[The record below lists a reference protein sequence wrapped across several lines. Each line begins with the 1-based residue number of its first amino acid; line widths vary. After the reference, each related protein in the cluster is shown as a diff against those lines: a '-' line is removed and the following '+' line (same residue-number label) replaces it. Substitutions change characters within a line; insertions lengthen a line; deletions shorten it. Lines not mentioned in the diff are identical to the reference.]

1 MRRRLDGE
9 HSFAAGERGG
19 FLRCSRRRRSVSG
32 LAVLPLQRT
41 IDALAK
47 SHNEAATPTL
57 IAALSTSSVEVFDGV
72 VRALCAR
79 RSKVGHTAVLRYW
92 DSLTPSQKLIVE
104 KGRCRMGVALR
115 EALLDGDDRLF
126 AAAYEFVEASGDYD
140 LVPTLVMVAER
151 TCGERADAAVA
162 LTLNLVDQLC
172 RWLAA
177 EREPV
182 LGRDPETIR
191 YCVLES
197 LERSVERYRQHR
209 RAELLEAFVVLA
221 GPDSNTLRH
230 ILDSPYHPCHQ
241 SIVQSLTASV
251 SPNILRLLTTIYAY
265 RDASQAVRNVV
276 AKRTDQPFIDALLA
290 TPLDSKNVL
299 FHKNLARTKSLACC
313 EANPAILAQF
323 ADEQQAAAMR
333 LLAASGASDDRKLS
347 LAELLMKHGP
357 VEARVAA
364 CEALRPIAGQRANQ
378 VALAALQDADGE
390 VQAAAVRQLRERRIP
405 GAMNKLLEL
414 VESPNEAVSTAARDA
429 LWEFTFENYTARF
442 DLLDDDARR
451 SMGSR
456 VALVDRTTLTRLRTE
471 LGNPARRLRLR
482 AMEMIAAMGLLPQL
496 ADALIE
502 RLQDEDHVVRVA
514 AADALQHCTADDVR
528 NALLAAIDDRSV
540 AVQTAARNSLRALN
554 GEAIPGDAS
563 TLIGEGTP

>member
-1 MRRRLDGE
+1 M
-9 HSFAAGERGG
+9 H
-19 FLRCSRRRRSVSG
+19 
-32 LAVLPLQRT
+32 PLQRT

-57 IAALSTSSVEVFDGV
+57 IAALQTDSIEVFDGV

-79 RSKVGHTAVLRYW
+79 RSKAGHLAVLERW
-92 DSLTPSQKLIVE
+92 DVLTPSQKLIVE
-104 KGRCRMGVALR
+104 KARCRMGVALR
-115 EALLDGDDRLF
+115 EALLDGNDKLF
-126 AAAYEFVEASGDYD
+126 AAAHEFVEASGDYD

-151 TCGERADAAVA
+151 TCGERADAAVT
-162 LTLNLVDQLC
+162 LTLSLVDQLG

-191 YCVLES
+191 FCVLES

-241 SIVQSLTASV
+241 SIVQSLTIGM
-251 SPNILRLLTTIYAY
+251 SPNVLRLLTTMFAY
-265 RDASQAVRNVV
+265 RDAPAAVRNVI

-290 TPLDSKNVL
+290 TPLDSKNAPL
-299 FHKNLARTKSLACC
+299 HRNLSRTKSIACC
-313 EANPAILAQF
+313 EANPAILVQLT
-323 ADEQQAAAMR
+323 DEQQAAAMR

-364 CEALRPIAGQRANQ
+364 CDALRNIAGQRANQ
-378 VALAALQDADGE
+378 VALQALEDASGE

-405 GAMNKLLEL
+405 GALNKLLEL
-414 VESPNEAVSTAARDA
+414 VDSPVEEVSSAARDA
-429 LWEFTFENYTARF
+429 LWEFTFENYSTRF
-442 DLLDDDARR
+442 DLLDDEARQ
-451 SMGSR
+451 SMGAR
-456 VALVDRTTLTRLRTE
+456 VARVDPTSVARLRNE
-471 LGNPARRLRLR
+471 LENPARRYRLR
-482 AMEMIAAMGLLPQL
+482 GIQMVAAMGMIPQL

-514 AADALQHCTADDVR
+514 AADALQYCTAEDVR
-528 NALLAAIDDRSV
+528 TALLAAIDDRSI
-540 AVQTAARNSLRALN
+540 AVQTAARNSLRAIN
-554 GEAIPGDAS
+554 GDA
-563 TLIGEGTP
+563 TPSAESLSGRVAP

>member
-1 MRRRLDGE
+1 M
-9 HSFAAGERGG
+9 
-19 FLRCSRRRRSVSG
+19 SG
-32 LAVLPLQRT
+32 PAVLPLQRT

-57 IAALSTSSVEVFDGV
+57 IAALSTSSSEVFDGV

-79 RSKVGHTAVLRYW
+79 RSKAGHTAVLRYW

-151 TCGERADAAVA
+151 SCGERADAAVA

-177 EREPV
+177 DREPV

-230 ILDSPYHPCHQ
+230 ILDSPHHPCHP
-241 SIVQSLTASV
+241 SIVQSLTTGV

-276 AKRTDQPFIDALLA
+276 AKRTDQPFLDALLA

-299 FHKNLARTKSLACC
+299 FHRNLARTKSLACC
-313 EANPAILAQF
+313 EANPAILAQLS
-323 ADEQQAAAMR
+323 DEQQAAAMR
-333 LLAASGASDDRKLS
+333 LLAASGAGDDRKLS
-347 LAELLMKHGP
+347 LAELLLKHGP
-357 VEARVAA
+357 VAARVAA
-364 CEALRPIAGQRANQ
+364 CEALRPIAGQRANH
-378 VALAALQDADGE
+378 AALQALQDPDGE
-390 VQAAAVRQLRERRIP
+390 VQAAAIRQLRERRIP

-414 VESPNEAVSTAARDA
+414 AASDDEMVSAAARDA
-429 LWEFTFENYTARF
+429 LWEFSFENYAARF
-442 DLLDDDARR
+442 DLLDDEARR
-451 SMGSR
+451 SMGAR
-456 VALVDRTTLTRLRTE
+456 VALVDRTTLARLRAE

-482 AMEMIAAMGLLPQL
+482 TIEMIAAMGLLPQL

-502 RLQDEDHVVRVA
+502 RLQDEDHLVRVA

-528 NALLAAIDDRSV
+528 TALLAAIDDRSI

-554 GEAIPGDAS
+554 GETAPGDAP
-563 TLIGEGTP
+563 TLIGEGSP

>member
-1 MRRRLDGE
+1 M
-9 HSFAAGERGG
+9 
-19 FLRCSRRRRSVSG
+19 
-32 LAVLPLQRT
+32 LPLQRT

-57 IAALSTSSVEVFDGV
+57 IAALSTSSVDVFDGV

-151 TCGERADAAVA
+151 TCGERADAAVE

-177 EREPV
+177 DREPV

-221 GPDSNTLRH
+221 GPDSTTLRH
-230 ILDSPYHPCHQ
+230 ILDSPYHPCYQ

-251 SPNILRLLTTIYAY
+251 SPNMLRLLTTIYAY

-313 EANPAILAQF
+313 EANPAILAQLS
-323 ADEQQAAAMR
+323 DEQQAAAMR
-333 LLAASGASDDRKLS
+333 LLAASGAGDDRKLS
-347 LAELLMKHGP
+347 LAEMLMKHGP

-378 VALAALQDADGE
+378 AALQALEDPDGE

-451 SMGSR
+451 SMGAR
-456 VALVDRTTLTRLRTE
+456 VALVDRTTLARLRAE
-471 LGNPARRLRLR
+471 LDNPARRLRLR
-482 AMEMIAAMGLLPQL
+482 AIEMIAAMGLLPQV

-502 RLQDEDHVVRVA
+502 RLQDEDHLVRVA

-528 NALLAAIDDRSV
+528 NALLAAIGDRSV

-554 GEAIPGDAS
+554 GETTPGSAP
-563 TLIGEGTP
+563 THVGEGAP

>member
-1 MRRRLDGE
+1 M
-9 HSFAAGERGG
+9 
-19 FLRCSRRRRSVSG
+19 
-32 LAVLPLQRT
+32 LPLQRT

-57 IAALSTSSVEVFDGV
+57 IAALKTDSVEVFDGA

-79 RSKVGHTAVLRYW
+79 RSKMGHLAVLRYW
-92 DSLTPSQKLIVE
+92 DVLTPSQKLIVE

-151 TCGERADAAVA
+151 SCGERADAAVA
-162 LTLNLVDQLC
+162 LTLNLVEQLC

-177 EREPV
+177 DREPV

-209 RAELLEAFVVLA
+209 RAELLEAFIVLA
-221 GPDSNTLRH
+221 GPDSKTLRN

-241 SIVQSLTASV
+241 SIVQSLTVSV
-251 SPNILRLLTTIYAY
+251 SPNVLGLLTALFAY
-265 RDASQAVRNVV
+265 RDAPQAVRNVV
-276 AKRTDQPFIDALLA
+276 GKRTDQPFLDVLLA
-290 TPLDSKNVL
+290 TPLDTKNVA
-299 FHKNLARTKSLACC
+299 FMKNLTRTKSLACC
-313 EANPAILAQF
+313 EANPALLAQLT
-323 ADEQQAAAMR
+323 DQQQAAAMR

-347 LAELLMKHGP
+347 LADLLIKHGP

-364 CEALRPIAGQRANQ
+364 CEALRPIAGQRGNQ
-378 VALAALQDADGE
+378 LVLQALDDAAGE
-390 VQAAAVRQLRERRIP
+390 VQAVAVRQLRERRIP

-414 VESPNEAVSTAARDA
+414 VESPNEAVSAAARDA
-429 LWEFTFENYTARF
+429 LWEFRFDNYAARF

-451 SMGSR
+451 SMGAR
-456 VALVDRTTLTRLRTE
+456 VALVDRSTLARLRAE
-471 LGNPARRLRLR
+471 LSNPARRLRLR
-482 AMEMIAAMGLLPQL
+482 AIEMVAAMKLLPQM

-514 AADALQHCTADDVR
+514 AADALQYCTADDVR

-540 AVQTAARNSLRALN
+540 AVQTAARNSLRALD
-554 GEAIPGDAS
+554 GETLRGDA
-563 TLIGEGTP
+563 TALVEEAAP

>member
-1 MRRRLDGE
+1 M
-9 HSFAAGERGG
+9 
-19 FLRCSRRRRSVSG
+19 
-32 LAVLPLQRT
+32 LPLQRT

-57 IAALSTSSVEVFDGV
+57 VAALSTSSAEVFDGV

-92 DSLTPSQKLIVE
+92 DSLTPSQKLVVE

-126 AAAYEFVEASGDYD
+126 AAAYEFVDASGDYD

-313 EANPAILAQF
+313 EANPAILAQLS
-323 ADEQQAAAMR
+323 DEQQAAAMR
-333 LLAASGASDDRKLS
+333 LLAASGAGDDRKLS

-378 VALAALQDADGE
+378 VSLQALQDPDGA

-451 SMGSR
+451 SMGAR
-456 VALVDRTTLTRLRTE
+456 VALVDRTSIPRLRTE
-471 LGNPARRLRLR
+471 LDNPARRLRLR
-482 AMEMIAAMGLLPQL
+482 AIEVIAAMGLLPQL

-502 RLQDEDHVVRVA
+502 RLQDEDHLVRVA
-514 AADALQHCTADDVR
+514 AADALQYCTADDVR

-554 GEAIPGDAS
+554 GEANPGGAPN
-563 TLIGEGTP
+563 LIGEGAP

>member
-1 MRRRLDGE
+1 V
-9 HSFAAGERGG
+9 H
-19 FLRCSRRRRSVSG
+19 
-32 LAVLPLQRT
+32 PLQRT

-57 IAALSTSSVEVFDGV
+57 IAALGTSSIEVFDGA

-79 RSKVGHTAVLRYW
+79 RSKAGHLAVLRHW
-92 DSLTPSQKLIVE
+92 DALTPSQKLVVE
-104 KGRCRMGVALR
+104 KARCRMGVALR

-126 AAAYEFVEASGDYD
+126 GAAHEFVEASADYD

-151 TCGERADAAVA
+151 TCGERADAAVT
-162 LTLNLVDQLC
+162 LTLNLVDQLG

-191 YCVLES
+191 FCVLES
-197 LERSVERYRQHR
+197 LERSVERYRQHH

-221 GPDSNTLRH
+221 GPDSNTLRQ

-241 SIVQSLTASV
+241 SIVQSLTTGV
-251 SPNILRLLTTIYAY
+251 SSNILRLLTTMFAY
-265 RDASQAVRNVV
+265 RDAPAAVRNVV

-290 TPLDSKNVL
+290 MPLDSKNAL
-299 FHKNLARTKSLACC
+299 LQRNLARTKTLACC
-313 EANPAILAQF
+313 EANPAILVQLT
-323 ADEQQAAAMR
+323 DEQQAAAMR
-333 LLAASGASDDRKLS
+333 LMAASAAGDDRKLS

-364 CEALRPIAGQRANQ
+364 CEALRAITGQRANQ
-378 VALAALQDADGE
+378 VALQALEDSAE
-390 VQAAAVRQLRERRIP
+390 AVQAAAVRQLRERRIP

-414 VESPNEAVSTAARDA
+414 VESPSEEVNAAARDA
-429 LWEFTFENYTARF
+429 LWEFTFDNYATRF
-442 DLLDDDARR
+442 DLLDDEARR
-451 SMGSR
+451 SMGAR
-456 VALVDRTTLTRLRTE
+456 VARVDRTSIARLRAE
-471 LGNPARRLRLR
+471 LENPARRLRLR
-482 AMEMIAAMGLLPQL
+482 GIEMIAAMGLLPQL

-502 RLQDEDHVVRVA
+502 RLQDEDHLIRAA

-528 NALLAAIDDRSV
+528 TALLAAIDDRSI
-540 AVQTAARNSLRALN
+540 AVQTAARNSLRALS
-554 GEAIPGDAS
+554 GEASSDDAS
-563 TLIGEGTP
+563 SLIGGPSP